1 MSHYIILHQSYSR
14 FLFPNLTWRI
24 PSLSCLARCARRERV
39 NEPSPKLQPRVVYFQ
54 AAARN
59 PPTTSLACLRIWPP
73 PCPSRLIAQ
82 MPELATVSP
91 RVAAMVAEALRAPPS
106 PPQGCRHPHSQCCRC
121 LCDAAGRRWFL
132 AVEAISGIPG
142 VEPKCTA

>member
-14 FLFPNLTWRI
+14 FLFPNLTWII

-39 NEPSPKLQPRVVYFQ
+39 NEPSPKLRPRVVYFQ
-54 AAARN
+54 AARN
-59 PPTTSLACLRIWPP
+59 PPTTSLARLRIWPF
-73 PCPSRLIAQ
+73 PCPSTQ

-91 RVAAMVAEALRAPPS
+91 GWQPWWQRPSAEALRAPPS